1 MEQGKILVI
10 REGIP
15 LEQKVERGD
24 KHSKNIKKL
33 IFLNGLVV
41 FFVVMY
47 LSLFDANYFTFL
59 F

>member
-1 MEQGKILVI
+1 MEQGQILVI

-41 FFVVMY
+41 FFCSDVAV
-47 LSLFDANYFTFL
+47 FI
-59 F
+59 